1 MMIVMPSST
10 DIMDNSH
17 SQTVL
22 CCLNEQRT
30 KGVFCDV
37 TIVVEDTK
45 FKAHKNVLAASSVYF
60 KNLFSNQELWLVGH
74 ILELPDFKAEV
85 FAEILHFIYSAKVV
99 VKGSERVKDLSDA
112 GKKLGISFLESLMPI
127 PQLDVGSAD
136 TLYSCSP
143 NSFQS
148 VSPASSLSLSTCLQ
162 NLKAEVCNS
171 VSDKG
176 SEDFH
181 FANGPRITN
190 AFSIFDMQAGT
201 DLYFPVDLTAN
212 ANKKAMESDKLSM
225 VCVTQDENGIQQMP
239 AHTFAEHSYAVS
251 SSRTDQQNA
260 DPPSGLHQVQESMEE
275 NGKPLCNINSST
287 ASSGALQD
295 LHLEDQICKASQP
308 LYTASSTGFK
318 VLRFNLNALQT
329 TNDSSPVNVVPVTGP
344 LNGPTVNSEETVGG
358 VSDAEKASPPMEN
371 MSKSVPNAVWSE
383 TVPAITHQTAYSC
396 KYCPRSFSTR
406 VSLNVHSQIHTT
418 LLEKPLSCRHCGKPF
433 VHLKRLQT
441 HEHLCRGPGTVVSDR
456 ESTDEQMENFS
467 SDTEVGSGEEDQNS
481 ILHALELEN
490 SNKCSVNLI
499 RSRRG
504 SSSPE
509 PEHFVKVVEGHILYF
524 CSVCKRSYVTLSSLK
539 RHANVHSWRRTYPC
553 HYCSKVFALAEY
565 RTKHEIWHTGERRYQ
580 CIFCLE
586 TFMTYYTLKTHQKSF
601 HGIDPSLP
609 TNKKAASIGYRAKMY
624 PFKLYRLLPMKLQ
637 KRPYKTYTRSSPE
650 NLNSNQ
656 AIGVSSTD
664 ENMNSLDIGN
674 FSISNS
680 SPASESLQDHLL
692 SSETIH
698 SQQSSHSASVS
709 FITALD
715 EPAEGAAMETCLS
728 GAEGVNS
735 GLSNDCHLN
744 NSLLSCTSTED
755 ETNNGG
761 KDAADNGQQGSAT
774 NVNNTVLSVINY
786 GHTAPSVIMH
796 SNRVSSVIKHGNA
809 FSSVITYSSGVESGN
824 DAYRPLP
831 QTNMSNDSSD
841 TNSRKN
847 LAKDCVKLQNKGA
860 YKKAVETAK
869 GSGQVT
875 EPGAAQKNRSS
886 TFSGGSRTE
895 TYIAKPACPGTSTD
909 SQVAPLCQIT
919 VKIGD
924 KAVVQRHIT
933 GSKLFGRKG
942 RKPKW
947 MIPNEEK
954 MVQDIKMEEGEERMI
969 KSPSPT
975 DPAESIA
982 DPAESIADP
991 AGGNETCDE
1000 MSDHDSNDKL
1010 WRPYYTYKPKK
1021 RSKGFRKLRKSR
1033 WKKKSGHKIP
1043 SHSVPIS
1050 GTTEEQDFDIP
1061 EGIALN
1067 KEINDRSQE
1076 FNCTGGD
1083 KIKPTEEEME
1093 RHLNWHSTIKP
1104 YSCTICTKL
1113 FPNSSTL
1120 KMHVRCHTGEQPFS
1134 CETCGRRF
1142 SVQGNLHKHERIHLG
1157 VKDFVCLHCNKAFTL
1172 SETLKKHERIH
1183 TGEKRYRCYFCPQ
1196 RFLYLTTKKNH
1207 EQRHLE
1213 TKRAQQ
1219 EGKEHACFHCFKVC
1233 KTAAALGMH
1242 QKKHLIKHSV
1252 HEDAEGSLNYQSDR
1266 HTEKMTCPTVTGSKL
1281 ENRAEAESE
1290 IKLPTTS
1297 GNVDQ
1302 IHHTLDKELGSDC
1315 SQPELATEL
1324 QKTNCATYPWSSA
1337 HDMGPDLLQRTLPQ
1351 NSENIWQIH
1360 QQNLDINLP
1369 LCTNVSYNQ
1378 CDSGHRDDDRLA
1390 FYQHPSEMFYSH
1402 PVEGMVYKAM

>member
-1 MMIVMPSST
+1 MIVMPSST
-10 DIMDNSH
+10 DIMDHSH

-45 FKAHKNVLAASSVYF
+45 FKAHKNVLAASSLYF
-60 KNLFSNQELWLVGH
+60 KNLLSSQELWMVGH
-74 ILELPDFKAEV
+74 ILELPDFKADV

-99 VKGSERVKDLSDA
+99 IKGSERVRDLVDA
-112 GKKLGISFLESLMPI
+112 GKRLGISFLENLKPI
-127 PQLDVGSAD
+127 PQQHIASVD
-136 TLYSCSP
+136 TLYSCSL
-143 NSFQS
+143 NSSRS
-148 VSPASSLSLSTCLQ
+148 VSPASSPSLSTSLQ

-171 VSDKG
+171 VSDKA

-181 FANGPRITN
+181 FVNGPRITN

-201 DLYFPVDLTAN
+201 DLYFPVDLTTN
-212 ANKKAMESDKLSM
+212 VNKKAIESDKLSM
-225 VCVTQDENGIQQMP
+225 ICVTQDANGVQQMP

-251 SSRTDQQNA
+251 SSRKDQQNF
-260 DPPSGLHQVQESMEE
+260 DPSCGLHQVQEPVEE
-275 NGKPLCNINSST
+275 NEKPLCNINSNT
-287 ASSGALQD
+287 ASSGAIQNIN
-295 LHLEDQICKASQP
+295 LEDQICKASQP

-318 VLRFNLNALQT
+318 VLRFNVNALQNA
-329 TNDSSPVNVVPVTGP
+329 NDSSPVNFMPVAGP
-344 LNGPTVNSEETVGG
+344 LNGPTVNTEETVVG
-358 VSDAEKASPPMEN
+358 VTDAEKDSPPMEN
-371 MSKSVPNAVWSE
+371 MSKSDPNAIWSG
-383 TVPAITHQTAYSC
+383 TVPAIARQTAYSC

-418 LLEKPLSCRHCGKPF
+418 LLEKPLSCRHCGRTF

-467 SDTEVGSGEEDQNS
+467 SDTEVASGEEDPNTIS
-481 ILHALELEN
+481 RSLELEN
-490 SNKCSVNLI
+490 SNKSSVSLA

-539 RHANVHSWRRTYPC
+539 RHSNVHSWRRTYPC

-601 HGIDPSLP
+601 HGVDPGLP
-609 TNKKAASIGYRAKMY
+609 TNKKAASGGYRAKMY

-637 KRPYKTYTRSSPE
+637 KRPYKTYTRSCPE
-650 NLNSNQ
+650 NFSSDQ
-656 AIGVSSTD
+656 VSGVSSTD
-664 ENMNSLDIGN
+664 ENTTALDVSN
-674 FSISNS
+674 FSISNL
-680 SPASESLQDHLL
+680 SPTSESLQDKLL
-692 SSETIH
+692 SSETIP
-698 SQQSSHSASVS
+698 SQQSSHYASVS
-709 FITALD
+709 FIAAQN
-715 EPAEGAAMETCLS
+715 EPAEGVERETCLS
-728 GAEGVNS
+728 GTECVNS
-735 GLSNDCHLN
+735 ALSNGYQLN
-744 NSLLSCTSTED
+744 DSLLSFTSTEND
-755 ETNNGG
+755 TNKGG
-761 KDAADNGQQGSAT
+761 KDVADNGQQGLAT
-774 NVNNTVLSVINY
+774 DVNNIGLSVINY

-809 FSSVITYSSGVESGN
+809 FSSVITYSSGAESGN

-831 QTNMSNDSSD
+831 QTNMCNDSSD
-841 TNSRKN
+841 TNPRKN
-847 LAKDCVKLQNKGA
+847 IAKDCIKWQNKGA
-860 YKKAVETAK
+860 YKKAIETAK
-869 GSGQVT
+869 GSGQITGPMV
-875 EPGAAQKNRSS
+875 AQKNRSS

-924 KAVVQRHIT
+924 EAVVQRHAA
-933 GSKLFGRKG
+933 GPKLFRRKG

-947 MIPNEEK
+947 MMPNEDK
-954 MVQDIKMEEGEERMI
+954 KIQDIKMEGSEDQI
-969 KSPSPT
+969 TKSPSHT
-975 DPAESIA
+975 DTAGT
-982 DPAESIADP
+982 IADP
-991 AGGNETCDE
+991 AGGIETCDE

-1021 RSKGFRKLRKSR
+1021 RSKGFHKLRKSR
-1033 WKKKSGHKIP
+1033 WKKKGGHKIP
-1043 SHSVPIS
+1043 SHPVPIS
-1050 GTTEEQDFDIP
+1050 GTREEQGFDIP
-1061 EGIALN
+1061 EGIA
-1067 KEINDRSQE
+1067 INEETNDESQE
-1076 FNCTGGD
+1076 FNCTSGD
-1083 KIKPTEEEME
+1083 QIKPTEEEME
-1093 RHLNWHSTIKP
+1093 RHLKWHSTTKP

-1120 KMHVRCHTGEQPFS
+1120 KMHIRCHTGEQPFS

-1157 VKDFVCLHCNKAFTL
+1157 VKEFVCLHCNKAFTL

-1183 TGEKRYRCYFCPQ
+1183 TGEKRYRCHFCPQ

-1213 TKRAQQ
+1213 RKRAQQ
-1219 EGKEHACFHCFKVC
+1219 KGKEHACFQCFKIC

-1242 QKKHLIKHSV
+1242 QKKHLIKRSV
-1252 HEDAEGSLNYQSDR
+1252 REDAQGSLNYQSDH
-1266 HTEKMTCPTVTGSKL
+1266 HTNVITCSTVTESKL
-1281 ENRAEAESE
+1281 KNRAEAEN
-1290 IKLPTTS
+1290 KTRLPTTS
-1297 GNVDQ
+1297 GNVNQ
-1302 IHHTLDKELGSDC
+1302 IHRSPNTELSPDC
-1315 SQPELATEL
+1315 NQPELATVL

-1337 HDMGPDLLQRTLPQ
+1337 HNVGPDLLQHTLPQ
-1351 NSENIWQIH
+1351 NSENIWQVH

-1378 CDSGHRDDDRLA
+1378 CDSSLRDDGRLA
-1390 FYQHPSEMFYSH
+1390 FYQHSSEMFYSH
-1402 PVEGMVYKAM
+1402 QAEGMVYKAM